1 MNLSD
6 MQAYRLRAEFH
17 LNVTNECIDLVT
29 SDGVNNVDNDIGD
42 ATTAA
47 FELITKDLLPL
58 TTYDQQVHVPKS
70 EEA

>member
-1 MNLSD
+1 
-6 MQAYRLRAEFH
+6 MQAYRLRTEFH
-17 LNVTNECIDLVT
+17 LNVTNESIDLVT
-29 SDGVNNVDNDIGD
+29 SDGVNN

-47 FELITKDLLPL
+47 FELIINDLLPL